1 MKAGTYHVVD
11 ANRIKA
17 LQDAIDAIRGLRVE
31 TPCPQKPDA
40 KPMPKPAVDPVPAPP
55 VDVKPME
62 TRIDRLER
70 NIDVI
75 LSAIESLQKAELQRQ
90 KAPALAPK
98 QSMNEPSEAD
108 YEWARARLALEASQ
122 AREWEL
128 KNRR

>member
-17 LQDAIDAIRGLRVE
+17 LQDAIDAIRGKTE
-31 TPCPQKPDA
+31 MPCLKDA
-40 KPMPKPAVDPVPAPP
+40 PKVDPKPPIAPP

-62 TRIDRLER
+62 TRLDKLER

-90 KAPALAPK
+90 QKAAPLAPK
-98 QSMNEPSEAD
+98 QSKADSFD
-108 YEWARARLALEASQ
+108 YESWARARLELE
-122 AREWEL
+122 
-128 KNRR
+128 RRHGFIEAAKMGTPQ